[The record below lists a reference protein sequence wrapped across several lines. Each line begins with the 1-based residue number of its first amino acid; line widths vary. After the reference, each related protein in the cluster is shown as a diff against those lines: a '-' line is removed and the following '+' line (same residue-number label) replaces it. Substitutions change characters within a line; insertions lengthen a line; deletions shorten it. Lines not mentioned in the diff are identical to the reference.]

1 MSPEQKSEFDSM
13 MKNLTAPLKPEPK
26 KRDPGKLDYSHFES
40 MPDAAKQACKQD
52 FINSHKKLKAR
63 MEGIDA

>member
-40 MPDAAKQACKQD
+40 MPAEAQQACKQD
-52 FINSHKKLKAR
+52 FINSHKKMKAR
-63 MEGIDA
+63 AEGPNA